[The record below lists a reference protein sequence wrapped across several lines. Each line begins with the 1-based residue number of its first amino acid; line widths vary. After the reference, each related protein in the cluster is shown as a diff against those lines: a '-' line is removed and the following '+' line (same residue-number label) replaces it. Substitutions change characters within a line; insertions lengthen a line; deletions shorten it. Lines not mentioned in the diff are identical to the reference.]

1 MPERYGVALLAIGA
15 ILMLFGWAW
24 LTIRAFR
31 ERVWWGIGCL
41 LFPPALIG
49 FAYKHWNRSAQ
60 PTMVILT
67 GIITVGATFG
77 VSHLLAS
84 TVDLGKWE
92 TRVDGQIHVT
102 LTDWDR
108 TDYSFLKTRRDI
120 VVLQM
125 ANADVTD
132 EVVAQLD
139 GSQMLKELDLSN
151 SAVTDRS
158 LPILAKIPN
167 LHSLRLKGTKISDEA
182 FREHLLNKESLRMLD
197 LRETGVASKTK
208 REWKKLSQE
217 ERRAL

>member
-1 MPERYGVALLAIGA
+1 MFA
-15 ILMLFGWAW
+15 GWAW

-31 ERVWWGIGCL
+31 ERFSWGMGCF
-41 LFPPALIG
+41 LFPPAFIA
-49 FAYKHWNRSAQ
+49 FAVMYWKRAAQ
-60 PTMVILT
+60 PCMVILT
-67 GIITVGATFG
+67 GFVTIALTFG
-77 VSHLLAS
+77 VSHLLAN
-84 TVDLGKWE
+84 TVDLGKAE
-92 TRVDGQIHVT
+92 TRVDGEIHVT

-108 TDYSFLKTRRDI
+108 TDYSFLRSRRDI

-139 GSQMLKELDLSN
+139 GSMMLKEIDLSN
-151 SAVTDRS
+151 SAVTDKS

-167 LHSLRLKGTKISDEA
+167 LHTLRLKGAKITDEG
-182 FREHLLNKESLRMLD
+182 FRAHLLNKESLKMLD

-208 REWKKLSQE
+208 REWKKLSQD